1 MKDRMQTKVLTNS
14 FIYSHS
20 NVLLMGAIIAFG
32 LVCSLYITGLGL
44 VGILAT
50 LSVIGYLAWMN
61 GHESGALVA
70 VESTLKYLIEDG
82 FLEKEVIDGEIRVF
96 RVDDLI
102 YTDECG
108 CGERLII
115 NPSVTKG
122 HRENGKDYEKE

>member
-50 LSVIGYLAWMN
+50 LSAIGYLAWMN
-61 GHESGALVA
+61 GHESGAVVA
-70 VESTLKYLIEDG
+70 VESTLK
-82 FLEKEVIDGEIRVF
+82 
-96 RVDDLI
+96 
-102 YTDECG
+102 
-108 CGERLII
+108 
-115 NPSVTKG
+115 
-122 HRENGKDYEKE
+122 